1 MKAVDRIIAE
11 VEKYGSCE
19 ITSEIEQILCCDLVL
34 PELRLRGY
42 KVVIRNKFERHIVKE
57 Q

>member
-1 MKAVDRIIAE
+1 MRAVDKIIAE
-11 VEKYGSCE
+11 VERYGSCE
-19 ITSEIEQILCCDLVL
+19 ITSEIEQILCCDLML